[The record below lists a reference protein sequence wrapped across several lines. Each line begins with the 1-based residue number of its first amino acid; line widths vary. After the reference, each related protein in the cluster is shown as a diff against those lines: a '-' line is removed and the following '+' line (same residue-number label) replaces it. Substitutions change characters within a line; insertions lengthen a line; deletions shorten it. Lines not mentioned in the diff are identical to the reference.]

1 MKISHGLDIVKVE
14 RIKRLRSLYGDRFL
28 QRVFSNDEIAEC
40 KKRYS
45 QNMHF
50 AVRFAAKEAFVK
62 ALGTGFT
69 SGIKLK
75 DIEVV
80 SSDGV
85 PKLNLFGEAKQ
96 IFSSRFKNAQVSLSH
111 EEEFSAASVILTGD

>member
-1 MKISHGLDIVKVE
+1 MRVA
-14 RIKRLRSLYGDRFL
+14 RLRSLYGDKFL
-28 QRVFSNDEIAEC
+28 NRVFSENEITEC

-62 ALGTGFT
+62 ALGTGFQN
-69 SGIKLK
+69 GIKLK

-80 SSDGV
+80 SENGF
-85 PKLNLFGEAKQ
+85 PKLHLHGDAKE
-96 IFSSRFKNAQVSLSH
+96 IFSSKYDKVELSLTH
-111 EEEFSAASVILTGD
+111 EDDYSAASVILTGE